1 VAPKTHRVRVGFLTG
16 RTFTVLR
23 QLRQKATFTVLCQFQ
38 ALVTFTDLPPKKPK
52 FSTGALRA
60 PPGKPPQHNTPPPHP
75 RLAPLPPHLPALPPA
90 HPSHVV
96 FHPASRSTAASWL
109 LRCGIPRS
117 LGLRAR
123 GLARAW
129 RVATFTILHT
139 ALDSAEFCTFTILR
153 QKWPTFTVP

>member
-1 VAPKTHRVRVGFLTG
+1 MCTAHRVRVGV
-16 RTFTVLR
+16 FTVLR

-96 FHPASRSTAASWL
+96 FHRVEVSGNKAWLRRRLHAAIVREYL
-109 LRCGIPRS
+109 DANEG
-117 LGLRAR
+117 R
-123 GLARAW
+123 GLGVARLLPLLYS
-129 RVATFTILHT
+129 FTG
-139 ALDSAEFCTFTILR
+139 E
-153 QKWPTFTVP
+153 